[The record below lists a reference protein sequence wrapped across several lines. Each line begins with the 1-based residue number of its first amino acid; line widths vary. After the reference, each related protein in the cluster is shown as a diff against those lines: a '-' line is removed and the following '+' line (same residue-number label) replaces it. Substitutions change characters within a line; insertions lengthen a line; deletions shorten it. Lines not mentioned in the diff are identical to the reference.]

1 MLIDSHCHLDADE
14 FDGDRAAVIARA
26 RAAQVETQVIP
37 AIALSGFEKLRD
49 LCASHDGLHAAYG
62 LHPMF
67 LAEHRP
73 EHLLTLREWIKREH
87 PVAIG
92 ECGLDFFVEGLDHAT
107 QRDYFV
113 GQLELAREFDL
124 PVIVHARRAVEEV
137 IATIRR
143 LGSKNQRSAL
153 RGVVHSWSGS
163 AEQAHQLY
171 KLGFLIGIGGPVT
184 YARARRLRELV
195 ATMPLEFLLLETDSP
210 DQPLEGHRGE
220 RNEPARLTGVLAT
233 VAALRAMKPN
243 DVARATTQNARRL
256 FRLDSADLPL
266 R

>member
-1 MLIDSHCHLDADE
+1 
-14 FDGDRAAVIARA
+14 
-26 RAAQVETQVIP
+26 
-37 AIALSGFEKLRD
+37 
-49 LCASHDGLHAAYG
+49 
-62 LHPMF
+62 
-67 LAEHRP
+67 
-73 EHLLTLREWIKREH
+73 
-87 PVAIG
+87 
-92 ECGLDFFVEGLDHAT
+92 
-107 QRDYFV
+107 
-113 GQLELAREFDL
+113 
-124 PVIVHARRAVEEV
+124 
-137 IATIRR
+137 
-143 LGSKNQRSAL
+143 
-153 RGVVHSWSGS
+153 
-163 AEQAHQLY
+163 LY